1 MLLQITA
8 LFAKMGSFTLLLGKG
23 GLSASLSL
31 KAYEAALH
39 AQLPLLQAH
48 QFLQGQSLF
57 HNQFIR
63 PGAGP
68 VHINAV
74 K

>member
-8 LFAKMGSFTLLLGKG
+8 LFAKMGSFTRLGKG

-39 AQLPLLQAH
+39 TQLPLLQAH
-48 QFLQGQSLF
+48 EFLRGQSLF

-68 VHINAV
+68 VHINVV